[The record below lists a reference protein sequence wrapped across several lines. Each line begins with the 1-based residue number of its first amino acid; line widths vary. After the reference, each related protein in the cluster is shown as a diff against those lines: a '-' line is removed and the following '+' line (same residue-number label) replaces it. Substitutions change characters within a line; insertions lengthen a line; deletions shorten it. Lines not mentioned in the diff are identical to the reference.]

1 MKNLF
6 FILLVLMFFSCK
18 ESKHLSDE
26 KVNASEVQ
34 DKKSGEVFMVTGK
47 VTQSSSYCGGARPTD
62 EILNNIT
69 APRPMVGT
77 TYYVRKGTTNDVTQK
92 IVMTFSTGTDGSFS
106 FKLPP
111 GEYIII
117 EANRLDS
124 TYVKSI
130 AKKYEK
136 PTASYTEA
144 KKECLH
150 EWLKGGLFQFK
161 IVDAPV
167 SNIEWNINHSC
178 WTDDPCVHYTGP
190 YPP

>member
-1 MKNLF
+1 MKNLIVLIF
-6 FILLVLMFFSCK
+6 LVSILSCK
-18 ESKHLSDE
+18 DGKHISNE
-26 KVNASEVQ
+26 KLNVTEEK
-34 DKKSGEVFMVTGK
+34 DKNSGDVFMVTGK

-62 EILNNIT
+62 EMLNSIT

-77 TYYVRKGTTNDVTQK
+77 TYYVRKGTTNDVTQE

-111 GEYIII
+111 GDYIII
-117 EANRLDS
+117 DANRLDS
-124 TYVKSI
+124 SYVKSI

-144 KKECLH
+144 KKDCLN
-150 EWLKGGLFQFK
+150 EWLKGGMFQFK
-161 IVDAPV
+161 IIDAPV